1 LSGIDGLTS
10 LAGMTGMGG
19 LAGMG
24 GGLTD
29 LGGLAGM
36 LGGSSS
42 SSSNLAGLAGMGSL
56 AGLTGGTNTLAALTG
71 SSNNMAGFAGM
82 PGAAGSSR
90 SSVMGGAAGYA
101 QQQQQQFSNARV
113 PGALEQGYGMY
124 GGGGSS
130 SMTPGYSSSVTGLDS
145 NFASNTVNGMGGTA
159 WGAAADVSAQKGAYI
174 SSMGDTLAAR
184 GSQLHGAMNAAADPA
199 TLQRLGHA
207 GAQLATSA
215 APYMQNVHS
224 NARGVV
230 NTLGP
235 ITVQATDDVAGL
247 AVQAVQ
253 QFPNGMQSLA
263 SGAATAIGAATPY
276 LLNNGNSM
284 LDQKADALQRVA
296 QAKQTIMHGTVV
308 PIASAGIN
316 TAGNIGNH
324 MGNGFADGFGEG
336 YTAANDRRAPYSH
349 GPSVQQ
355 QFESQPAL
363 YLPQSFSPLAAMANI
378 TYPCPRSRVNNIVA
392 PVGTIIGPGIPCGV
406 NLQVVP
412 QSAVPSNRLAP
423 AVVNVVPVAS
433 PVSAAL

>member
-1 LSGIDGLTS
+1 
-10 LAGMTGMGG
+10 
-19 LAGMG
+19 
-24 GGLTD
+24 
-29 LGGLAGM
+29 M

-42 SSSNLAGLAGMGSL
+42 SSSNLAGVEAMGSL
-56 AGLTGGTNTLAALTG
+56 AGLTGGSNPLAALTG

-82 PGAAGSSR
+82 PAAAGFSSR
-90 SSVMGGAAGYA
+90 SAVMAESAGYA
-101 QQQQQQFSNARV
+101 QQQQQQHFNARLPGV
-113 PGALEQGYGMY
+113 PEQGYGMY
-124 GGGGSS
+124 GGSSS
-130 SMTPGYSSSVTGLDS
+130 SMTPGYSSSVTGLPS
-145 NFASNTVNGMGGTA
+145 NFASNTVNGVGGTA
-159 WGAAADVSAQKGAYI
+159 WGTADDVSAQNGAYI
-174 SSMGDTLAAR
+174 NSMGNTLAAR
-184 GSQLHGAMNAAADPA
+184 GSQLQVAMMASADPA
-199 TLQRLGHA
+199 TLQRYGRA
-207 GAQLATSA
+207 GQQLATSA
-215 APYMQNVHS
+215 APYMQNVQA
-224 NARGVV
+224 NAKGVV

-235 ITVQATDDVAGL
+235 MAVQATDDVGGL

-253 QFPNGMQSLA
+253 QFPNGVESLS

-284 LDQKADALQRVA
+284 LDQKADALQQVA

-324 MGNGFADGFGEG
+324 LGNGFADGFGEG
-336 YTAANDRRAPYSH
+336 YTAANDRRVPYSH

-378 TYPCPRSRVNNIVA
+378 TYPCPRSRVTNIVA

-412 QSAVPSNRLAP
+412 RSAVPSNRLAP
-423 AVVNVVPVAS
+423 AAVNVIPVAS
-433 PVSAAL
+433 PVSAVSSCFA